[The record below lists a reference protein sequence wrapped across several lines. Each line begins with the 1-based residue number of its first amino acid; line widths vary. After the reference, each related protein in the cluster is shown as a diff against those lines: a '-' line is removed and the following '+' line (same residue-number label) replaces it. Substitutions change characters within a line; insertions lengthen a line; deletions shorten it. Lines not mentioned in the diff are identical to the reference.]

1 MPEKDTTMRSY
12 DDAAAITAA
21 LNSVTNLMLKSLLAD
36 RVQDWAALDLLA
48 LTHLVIVDVEDT
60 EHTVAET
67 IGFSPLVNPL
77 DGLRVGDDGYVSP
90 WDWAE
95 DHHGWLEL
103 MMTVGD
109 SGHALFLFVADGSS
123 LSSDLRALCHAD
135 R

>member
-1 MPEKDTTMRSY
+1 MHSY
-12 DDAAAITAA
+12 DDAAAIAA
-21 LNSVTNLMLKSLLAD
+21 APNTVTDPMLKSLLAD
-36 RVQDWAALDLLA
+36 RVQDWTALDLLA

-60 EHTVAET
+60 EHTVAAE

-95 DHHGWLEL
+95 EHHGWLEV
-103 MMTVGD
+103 MMTIGD
-109 SGHALFLFVADGSS
+109 SGHAVFLFVADGSG
-123 LSSDLRALCHAD
+123 LSYELRALCDAD